1 MRDDR
6 LARAA
11 RLQSKSEASEL
22 AQQAVG
28 ADRERVGESTGS
40 RELRRTIDR
49 SKTVLGFRLLDQF
62 N

>member
-28 ADRERVGESTGS
+28 ADRERVGERTGS
-40 RELRRTIDR
+40 RELRQTID
-49 SKTVLGFRLLDQF
+49 
-62 N
+62 